1 MPEKLLILGGTR
13 EAYQLAEILNEQ
25 FTQEKLNFISSLAG
39 TTKKPNIPAGKFRT
53 GGFGGLSGLK
63 NFLVKEKISLLQY

>member
-13 EAYQLAEILNEQ
+13 EGYQLAKILNAQ
-25 FTQEKLNFISSLAG
+25 FTSEKLNFISSLAG

-53 GGFGGLSGLK
+53 GGFG
-63 NFLVKEKISLLQY
+63 